1 MAESSDSQTKR
12 RRTSTMETSKYPVV
26 AGYRISTY
34 AAPGTSL
41 TMSEQKIIYHA
52 WRKSGSPHNPL
63 CYTCRKPGTMLDCN
77 TCCRSYH
84 QDCVAPTVPELH
96 KHFYCDACTRRGWH
110 IQPPLFDE
118 KKSDL
123 LVKKLDDQPAP
134 TPTAKPEAATTRPE
148 NSVST
153 RLTKDTNKPD
163 NTEDTYFESVSSSV
177 SEETSHG
184 AQGDVVRSVQSLRE
198 KVTMLEREHDAIR
211 LSSQAKNSRKR
222 GLNS

>member
-1 MAESSDSQTKR
+1 MAESSDSQNKR
-12 RRTSTMETSKYPVV
+12 RRTSTMETSKYPVI

-41 TMSEQKIIYHA
+41 TMSEQQIIYHA
-52 WRKSGSPHNPL
+52 WRKESFFIITDTERLTTQP
-63 CYTCRKPGTMLDCN
+63 TM
-77 TCCRSYH
+77 
-84 QDCVAPTVPELH
+84 
-96 KHFYCDACTRRGWH
+96 RGWH

-123 LVKKLDDQPAP
+123 FVKKPDDQPAP
-134 TPTAKPEAATTRPE
+134 TPTAKPEEATTRPE
-148 NSVST
+148 NPIST

-163 NTEDTYFESVSSSV
+163 NTEDTYSESVSSRV

>member
-1 MAESSDSQTKR
+1 MAESSDSQNKR
-12 RRTSTMETSKYPVV
+12 RRTSTMETSKYPVI

-41 TMSEQKIIYHA
+41 TMSEQQIIYHA

-63 CYTCRKPGTMLDCN
+63 Y
-77 TCCRSYH
+77 
-84 QDCVAPTVPELH
+84 CVASTVPEPQ
-96 KHFYCDACTRRGWH
+96 KHFSCDACTRRGWH

-123 LVKKLDDQPAP
+123 FVKKPDDQPAP
-134 TPTAKPEAATTRPE
+134 TPTAKPEEATTRPE
-148 NSVST
+148 NPIST

-163 NTEDTYFESVSSSV
+163 NTEDTYSESVSSRV